1 MAAIWKRMQ
10 ERDKEQWRRVYK
22 SMSLLE
28 YLLRNGSDQVI
39 PEARVHSTLLHSLT
53 EYYHQADGKDQGLAG
68 TMTAIIIIIVVLLL
82 LL

>member
-68 TMTAIIIIIVVLLL
+68 TMSAIIIIIVVLLL